1 MEFLDRLVPADFRR
15 EIRGPLRRL
24 YLCTFVNSLGNG
36 LAFAM
41 FVVYLHNVRGF
52 STTFSTLLLTVTAIV
67 GLVTGPV
74 WGTLIDRFG
83 PAWVGI
89 GSYLASAVGLIL
101 WTTVHTRTEAI
112 VIALVITVF
121 EGAGWGPGAVL
132 IARLVGETHRQRAY
146 GVNFMMVN
154 LGIGMGLL
162 VSASIVSLRHPE
174 SFTVL
179 YLFDAAVT
187 VAAGA
192 IFATL
197 RAHGAP
203 VHEDHH
209 EGRARDGWRVV
220 LADRRLRR
228 YVLASLVLILGGYG
242 SVDSGLSLFIV
253 NNLRISIHVIGIT
266 FFFNTLTIVVGQ
278 LWILNRMEG
287 HSRTRAMALV
297 SLLWFVFWAAL
308 GVSLALPVVV
318 AVVSM
323 CLTQVVF
330 AVGETMLQPAGTA
343 LVNEIAPEHLRG
355 RYNAAAGTA
364 WGVSGTLAPAITA
377 LYYGLHLGNWWPI
390 GTGITALVGGGLML
404 TLRSSLTPEEDGVTA
419 ATV

>member
-1 MEFLDRLVPADFRR
+1 MALLDKLVPDDFRR

-24 YLCTFVNSLGNG
+24 YLSTFVNCFGNG

-52 STTFSTLLLTVTAIV
+52 STTFSTLLLTATAIV
-67 GLVTGPV
+67 GLGTGPI
-74 WGTLIDRFG
+74 WGTLVDRFG
-83 PAWVGI
+83 PVGVGI
-89 GSYLASAVGLIL
+89 GSYFASAVGLVL
-101 WTTVHTRTEAI
+101 WTTIHTRTEAI

-132 IARLVGETHRQRAY
+132 IARLVRETHRQRAY

-162 VSASIVSLRHPE
+162 VSASIVSLHHPE

-187 VAAGA
+187 VTAGI

-197 RAHGAP
+197 IAHGKP
-203 VHEDHH
+203 LHEAHH
-209 EGRARDGWRVV
+209 EGHARDGWRVV
-220 LADRRLRR
+220 LSDRRLRR
-228 YVLASLVLILGGYG
+228 YTLASLVLILGGYG
-242 SVDSGLSLFIV
+242 SVDAGLSLFIV
-253 NNLRISIHVIGIT
+253 NNLHVSVHVIGIT
-266 FFFNTLTIVVGQ
+266 FFFNTVTIVVGQ

-297 SLLWFVFWAAL
+297 SLLWFVFWAVL

-318 AVVSM
+318 AVIAM

-330 AVGETMLQPAGTA
+330 AVGETMLQPAGSA
-343 LVNEIAPEHLRG
+343 LINQIAPEHLRG

-404 TLRSSLTPEEDGVTA
+404 TLRSKLTPEEDGVA
-419 ATV
+419 PARA

>member
-1 MEFLDRLVPADFRR
+1 MELLNRLVPSDFRS
-15 EIRGPLRRL
+15 EMSGPLRRL
-24 YLCTFVNSLGNG
+24 FLCTFVNCFGNG

-52 STTFSTLLLTVTAIV
+52 STTFSTLLLTATAIV
-67 GLVTGPV
+67 GLATGPI

-83 PAWVGI
+83 PSRVGI
-89 GSYLASAVGLIL
+89 GSYLASAIGLAL

-112 VIALVITVF
+112 LIALIITVF

-132 IARLVGETHRQRAY
+132 IARLVKESHRQRAY

-162 VSASIVSLRHPE
+162 VSASIVSLRDPH

-179 YLFDAAVT
+179 YLFDAVVT
-187 VAAGA
+187 LCAGA

-197 RAHGAP
+197 LPHGKP
-203 VHEDHH
+203 VHDASHGDRAK
-209 EGRARDGWRVV
+209 EGWGVV
-220 LADRRLRR
+220 MRDRRLRR
-228 YVLASLVLILGGYG
+228 YVVASLVLILGGYG

-253 NNLRISIHVIGIT
+253 NNLHISVHVIGIT
-266 FFFNTLTIVVGQ
+266 FFFNTLTIVLGQ
-278 LWILNRMEG
+278 LWILNKMEG

-308 GVSLALPVVV
+308 GAALALPVVL
-318 AVVSM
+318 AVISM
-323 CLTQVVF
+323 CVTQVVF
-330 AVGETMLQPAGTA
+330 AIGETMLQPAGSA

-364 WGVSGTLAPAITA
+364 WGVSGTLAPAITG
-377 LYYGLHLGNWWPI
+377 LYYGLHLGDWWPI
-390 GTGITALVGGGLML
+390 GTGITALIGGGLML
-404 TLRSSLTPEEDGVTA
+404 TLRSSLSPKEDGVAA

>member
-1 MEFLDRLVPADFRR
+1 MEYLDRLVPADFRR

-24 YLCTFVNSLGNG
+24 YLCTFVNCFGNG

-52 STTFSTLLLTVTAIV
+52 STTFSTLLLTATAVV
-67 GLVTGPV
+67 GLATGPV
-74 WGTLIDRFG
+74 WGTLVDRVG
-83 PAWVGI
+83 PARVGL
-89 GSYLASAVGLIL
+89 GSYLASAVGLVL
-101 WTTVHTRTEAI
+101 WTTIHTRTEAI
-112 VIALVITVF
+112 VIALIITVF

-132 IARLVGETHRQRAY
+132 IARLVGDTHRQRAY

-179 YLFDAAVT
+179 YLFDAVVT
-187 VAAGA
+187 VASGV

-197 RAHGAP
+197 LAHGGP
-203 VHEDHH
+203 VHEAHD
-209 EGRARDGWRVV
+209 GPGAKDGWRVV
-220 LADRRLRR
+220 LRDRRLRR
-228 YVLASLVLILGGYG
+228 YVVASLVLILGGYG

-253 NNLRISIHVIGIT
+253 NNLHVSVHVIGIT

-287 HSRTRAMALV
+287 RSRTRAMALV
-297 SLLWFVFWAAL
+297 SLLWFVFWAVL
-308 GVSLALPVVV
+308 GASLALPVVV

-330 AVGETMLQPAGTA
+330 AVGETMLQPAGSA
-343 LVNEIAPEHLRG
+343 LVNQIAPEHLRG

-377 LYYGLHLGNWWPI
+377 LYYGVHLGDWWPI

-404 TLRSSLTPEEDGVTA
+404 SLRSSLTPEEDGVVA
-419 ATV
+419 VSV